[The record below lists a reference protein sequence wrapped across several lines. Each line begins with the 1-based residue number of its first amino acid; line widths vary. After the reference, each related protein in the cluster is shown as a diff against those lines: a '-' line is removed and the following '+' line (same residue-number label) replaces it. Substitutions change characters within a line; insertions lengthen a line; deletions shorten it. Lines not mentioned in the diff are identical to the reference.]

1 MGHVTLCKMC
11 QKEVAPDKRADA
23 IFAAM
28 NAGYARTIARLGGE
42 TMSERATSAA
52 SPPVCRLAGCLRGAA
67 AATSPRK
74 RDRLP
79 RRAVVGWEY
88 LWFPMY
94 RLVRMQRPVSEGG
107 SISIGAGLK

>member
-42 TMSERATSAA
+42 TASERATSAA
-52 SPPVCRLAGCLRGAA
+52 SPPGLPLGWLPSRSGCGDK
-67 AATSPRK
+67 PRK

-79 RRAVVGWEY
+79 RRAVVRLGVPLVPNSTGWYECKR
-88 LWFPMY
+88 PA
-94 RLVRMQRPVSEGG
+94 QRAARYQSAPG
-107 SISIGAGLK
+107 